1 MGRGQPLFTR
11 SIRSIWILVLAN
23 IFDFL
28 CNNISCHLS
37 ATNIMILPN
46 ICQFFLLT
54 DLTFIQPW
62 FR

>member
-11 SIRSIWILVLAN
+11 SIRSIWILVHAN

-28 CNNISCHLS
+28 CNYISCHLS

-46 ICQFFLLT
+46 ICQFFFVNGSNFYST
-54 DLTFIQPW
+54 MV
-62 FR
+62 